1 MQRAYGERIMI
12 NLNEQNNTN
21 RFAISMDAEEV
32 MATLRALYW
41 YQDKITNMERR
52 KGRDDAEWDIVSYLR
67 QQLGEVV
74 KKDVYI

>member
-1 MQRAYGERIMI
+1 MI

-52 KGRDDAEWDIVSYLR
+52 KGRDDAEWDIIVYLR
-67 QQLGEVV
+67 QQLGDVV

>member
-1 MQRAYGERIMI
+1 MI

-41 YQDKITNMERR
+41 YQDKIQNMERC
-52 KGRDDAEWDIVSYLR
+52 KGRDDAEWDIVVYLR
-67 QQLGEVV
+67 QQLGDVV

>member
-1 MQRAYGERIMI
+1 MI